1 MSFPHLPLSATTT
14 FLRLCDNMFTSSA
27 MDVDNTVYT
36 QEPHPIR
43 SDHEVVPVADLWNAI
58 SSSPFYQANETYNLY
73 ERKCCLNCPLPPAAK
88 VDREIYFVN
97 ELLQDASG
105 DYFIPEHFFLV
116 SYTSTGDN
124 TDKQLYALGCTVQQT
139 EDGFIVSDE
148 QEIILTCNF

>member
-58 SSSPFYQANETYNLY
+58 SSSPFYQANETYNL
-73 ERKCCLNCPLPPAAK
+73 
-88 VDREIYFVN
+88 EIYFVN